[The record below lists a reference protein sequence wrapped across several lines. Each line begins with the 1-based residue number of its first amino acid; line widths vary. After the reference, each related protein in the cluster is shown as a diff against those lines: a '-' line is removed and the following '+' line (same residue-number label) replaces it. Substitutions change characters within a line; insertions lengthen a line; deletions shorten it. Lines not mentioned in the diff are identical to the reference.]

1 MTQMQRFLVPSIDAS
16 RTFLRQH
23 PSLRR
28 MLRPYL
34 RRLLGCVDLPS
45 TEIST
50 AAYRR
55 WIEDY
60 ETPDQEDRAAIRAHI
75 AGFSDPPL
83 ISVVMPVCDAP
94 EGLLL
99 QAIASVRM
107 QLYPH
112 WELCIAADAS
122 TAPHVVRTLQRV
134 AAEDFRIC
142 WIQSPTCGRLSAVTN
157 CALGEASGAWVALLH
172 QSDILS
178 ERALYEVSAEILAH
192 PNAQMIYSDEDR
204 IDETGKRFAP
214 FFKPDFDP
222 DLLLGLNYVRY
233 LSVYRH
239 DLTLRLGRVR
249 EDIEGSHDHDYALR
263 ATAAVAPAQ
272 VRHVP
277 AILYHRRLTGTVRR
291 SADIRTELLP
301 DASRRA
307 VREALIRSNV
317 VAEVTAPPLV
327 PQLTRVIWPLPNPAP
342 LVSVIVPTRDQPV
355 LLQRCLEGVL
365 HRTSYAAIEVLVVD
379 NGSDAPETMELF
391 TELERDRRVRV
402 LTMPGP
408 FNYAKLNNQAAAVAH
423 GEVLLLLND
432 DVEVID
438 DGWLREMVSHAVRPD
453 VGAVGAK
460 LLYMSDKL
468 QHGGTVLGIG
478 GVAGHYRT
486 GASRSDVGP
495 FGMLALC
502 RSTSAVTAACMAVR
516 RNVFDEV
523 GGLDEAHL
531 AVAFNDVDLCLRLRD
546 RGYRNVW
553 TPFAEL
559 YHMESVSRGLD
570 QTGEAKSRFQREQ
583 CYMLRRWADLLK
595 VDPYWNP
602 NLSLADLNG
611 TLACPPRQ
619 IKRWRRRNA
628 TATDCRQIG

>member
-1 MTQMQRFLVPSIDAS
+1 MTQMQRFLAPSIDAS

-34 RRLLGCVDLPS
+34 RRLLGSVHLPS
-45 TEIST
+45 TETSI

-60 ETPDQEDRAAIRAHI
+60 DTPDQEDRLAIRHHI
-75 AGFSDPPL
+75 AALSNPPL
-83 ISVVMPVCDAP
+83 ISVVLPVCDAS
-94 EGLLL
+94 EALLR

-107 QLYPH
+107 QLYPN

-122 TAPHVVRTLQRV
+122 TARRVVEILQR
-134 AAEDFRIC
+134 AASEDFRIR
-142 WIQSPTCGRLSAVTN
+142 WIQSQAYRHLSAVTN

-239 DLTLRLGRVR
+239 DLMLRLGRVR
-249 EDIEGSHDHDYALR
+249 EDIEGSQDHDYVLR

-277 AILYHRRLTGTVRR
+277 AILYHRRLTGTLRR
-291 SADIRTELLP
+291 SAAIRTELLP

-307 VREALIRSNV
+307 VRDALTRCNV
-317 VAEVTAPPLV
+317 TAEVTSAPLV

-342 LVSVIVPTRDQPV
+342 LVSVIVPTRDQAA
-355 LLQRCLEGVL
+355 LLRRCLEGVL
-365 HRTSYAAIEVLVVD
+365 QRTSYAAIEVLVVD
-379 NGSDAPETMELF
+379 NGSEALETMELLA
-391 TELERDRRVRV
+391 ELEQDTRVRV

-408 FNYAKLNNQAAAVAH
+408 FNYAKLNNRAAAVAR
-423 GEVLLLLND
+423 GQVLLLLNN
-432 DVEVID
+432 DVEVIH

-460 LLYMSDKL
+460 LLYTSDKL

-486 GASRSDVGP
+486 GASRSDAGP
-495 FGMLALC
+495 FGTLALC

-516 RNVFDEV
+516 RAVFDEV
-523 GGLDEAHL
+523 GGLNQAHL

-559 YHMESVSRGLD
+559 YHMESVSRGRD
-570 QTGEAKSRFQREQ
+570 QTGEAKGRFEREQ
-583 CYMLRRWADLLK
+583 CYMLRRWSDLLK
-595 VDPYWNP
+595 ADPYWNP

-611 TLACPPRQ
+611 ALACPPRQ
-619 IKRWRRRNA
+619 VKRWRRQDA
-628 TATDCRQIG
+628 TAAE